1 MSKTAARNRPGRTSD
16 AGATDMVEVR
26 PQGGCG
32 LGRLYRRRSR
42 GHGRFAAS
50 EAQPNRGV
58 ARLNGVIANL
68 IHRPDRHVALDLL
81 LRLAAV
87 ALVTIAILGLLPA
100 IAEVAA

>member
-1 MSKTAARNRPGRTSD
+1 MRVRRAWSRCGLRAGGNSADCIGGGCAARK
-16 AGATDMVEVR
+16 
-26 PQGGCG
+26 
-32 LGRLYRRRSR
+32 
-42 GHGRFAAS
+42 FAAS
-50 EAQPNRGV
+50 EAQPNGGV

-81 LRLAAV
+81 LRLAAA

>member
-1 MSKTAARNRPGRTSD
+1 MGTSTDCIGGARAATKFVAP
-16 AGATDMVEVR
+16 
-26 PQGGCG
+26 
-32 LGRLYRRRSR
+32 
-42 GHGRFAAS
+42 

-58 ARLNGVIANL
+58 VRLNGMIANL